1 MGHIRLG
8 SSLPE
13 THKWQ
18 DVVELVA
25 GDGPA
30 AAIADA
36 TMDAAQ
42 RGLEIASRDEGLRH
56 TLWLLTQITLAAR
69 KPDFALALS
78 AAGVPVP
85 DNPSVFDIVGGFSES
100 IDDHLR
106 RTGNRSDI
114 GEMAQMAAAETLT
127 ALCSAKSTRLW
138 ETTAADVQEAVG
150 SYSTKDGFSTLA
162 HDFFS
167 RLTQRYLTYHLSREL
182 SVHVGEGK
190 RFRDINSHTQ
200 FLDQLNTS
208 CRQAAII
215 VKEFAGGW
223 YSKANYESGITP
235 EKARNFAWV
244 ALKKIRAELKVR
256 GGRDA

>member
-8 SSLPE
+8 ALPQ
-13 THKWQ
+13 TRPWRQ
-18 DVVELVA
+18 VVGLVA
-25 GDGPA
+25 GSGSA
-30 AAIADA
+30 TAVADA
-36 TMDAAQ
+36 TMDAAT

-69 KPDFALALS
+69 QPDFAGALRQI
-78 AAGVPVP
+78 GVPVP
-85 DNPSVFDIVGGFSES
+85 DSPGVFDIVGGFSEAV
-100 IDDHLR
+100 DDHLR
-106 RTGNRSDI
+106 RAGDRTDI

-127 ALCSAKSTRLW
+127 ALCSSKAASLW
-138 ETTAADVQEAVG
+138 ETTAVDVKEAVR
-150 SYSTKDGFSTLA
+150 SFSTQGGFSDLA

-182 SVHVGEGK
+182 SVHVGPGK
-190 RFRDINSHTQ
+190 RFSDISQHTE
-200 FLDQLNTS
+200 FLDHLNTS
-208 CRQAAII
+208 CRQAALI

-223 YSKANYESGITP
+223 YSKTNYESGITP
-235 EKARNFAWV
+235 IKARNFAWV

>member
-8 SSLPE
+8 SLPK

-18 DVVELVA
+18 EVVGLVA
-25 GDGPA
+25 ENGSA
-30 AAIADA
+30 TAVADA

-69 KPDFALALS
+69 QDNFAAALQQI
-78 AAGVPVP
+78 GLPVHDTP
-85 DNPSVFDIVGGFSES
+85 TVFDIVGGFSEAV
-100 IDDHLR
+100 DDHLR
-106 RTGNRSDI
+106 RTGDRTDI

-127 ALCSAKSTRLW
+127 ALCSAKSASLW
-138 ETTAADVQEAVG
+138 ETTAADVQEAVR
-150 SYSTKDGFSTLA
+150 SYSTQAGFSNLA

-182 SVHVGEGK
+182 STHVGEGK
-190 RFRDINSHTQ
+190 RFTDINAHTQ
-200 FLDQLNTS
+200 FIDQLNTS
-208 CRQAAII
+208 CRQAALI

-223 YSKANYESGITP
+223 YSKTNYESGITP
-235 EKARNFAWV
+235 VKARNFAWV
-244 ALKKIRAELKVR
+244 ALKKIRAELKIR